1 LADFTARLHL
11 GGDLGDAVP
20 ASKEITE
27 SHTKDAVAGSGVG
40 VLFAQHAAKV
50 ERLVA
55 RHASGDVEDA
65 CQVAWE
71 RLIVHEEVDLDG
83 RGVVKWLVITA
94 ARVGL

>member
-1 LADFTARLHL
+1 MFAR
-11 GGDLGDAVP
+11 
-20 ASKEITE
+20 
-27 SHTKDAVAGSGVG
+27 
-40 VLFAQHAAKV
+40 HAAKV